1 MSNKSTIVLTALFGA
16 VLFVSIV
23 LSGTVWA
30 A

>member
-1 MSNKSTIVLTALFGA
+1 MTKSEIALTALFGA
-16 VLFVSIV
+16 VLFMSIV